1 MHSLSCLIRPLKL
14 DETLRNLWLLL
25 KCSSFHRP
33 LNNFIKMTPLLLHHL
48 RADRKE
54 QSNRSRTA
62 QKATRGYC
70 CVPLTLANPH
80 LAPGQ
85 HQGEKACQQKVFTC
99 GFMCQRSLN
108 RVCVQFVW
116 EPHAFLYAPPHTH
129 TPTPQAGQNGTG
141 RRAPNWA
148 QMAATDKDGG
158 GMNMLINNYQN
169 NDIQ

>member
-1 MHSLSCLIRPLKL
+1 
-14 DETLRNLWLLL
+14 
-25 KCSSFHRP
+25 
-33 LNNFIKMTPLLLHHL
+33 MTPLFLHLL

-62 QKATRGYC
+62 QKGTRGYC

-85 HQGEKACQQKVFTC
+85 HQGEKACQQKVFQC
-99 GFMCQRSLN
+99 GFVCQRSLN
-108 RVCVQFVW
+108 TDCVQFVW
-116 EPHAFLYAPPHTH
+116 EPLAFLYDPPPP
-129 TPTPQAGQNGTG
+129 PTSPQAGQNGTG

>member
-1 MHSLSCLIRPLKL
+1 MAPLVIHLLS
-14 DETLRNLWLLL
+14 
-25 KCSSFHRP
+25 
-33 LNNFIKMTPLLLHHL
+33 
-48 RADRKE
+48 ADRKE

-62 QKATRGYC
+62 QKGTRSYC

-85 HQGEKACQQKVFTC
+85 HQRERACQQK
-99 GFMCQRSLN
+99 
-108 RVCVQFVW
+108 
-116 EPHAFLYAPPHTH
+116 
-129 TPTPQAGQNGTG
+129 AGQNGTG

-169 NDIQ
+169 SDMQ

>member
-1 MHSLSCLIRPLKL
+1 MG
-14 DETLRNLWLLL
+14 NLLMLLN
-25 KCSSFHRP
+25 CSSFHRP
-33 LNNFIKMTPLLLHHL
+33 LNNFIKMPPLLLHLL

-54 QSNRSRTA
+54 QSIWSRTA
-62 QKATRGYC
+62 QKGTRGYC

-85 HQGEKACQQKVFTC
+85 HQGEKACQQKVFKC
-99 GFMCQRSLN
+99 GFVFHRSLN
-108 RVCVQFVW
+108 RVCIQFVW
-116 EPHAFLYAPPHTH
+116 EPLAFLYGSPH
-129 TPTPQAGQNGTG
+129 QQGGQNGTG

-158 GMNMLINNYQN
+158 GMNTLINNYQN